1 MGFFL
6 WWYMYK
12 QTIQPRN
19 IHYRI
24 TFHNNV
30 NLLQKILLL
39 VRCWHYSNRRYMWS
53 HNNSICQSQIKPEIR
68 KKQLIYPLPSWTSYV
83 VSYMSIFIHCREQL
97 RSWHLQSY
105 KIAHVGDGEFR
116 QVPTVTLARRNTV
129 LFYQHTIQ
137 ACHLSC
143 FCVSWFIGLYTMII
157 WNIGMWNLRN
167 MIVTY
172 KPDITDVTF
181 VTVEYDYNCRCKY
194 GRNCQRSTINI

>member
-1 MGFFL
+1 MPVTDQTGNSQKTVNSPLAFMDELCGFL
-6 WWYMYK
+6 HEY
-12 QTIQPRN
+12 
-19 IHYRI
+19 
-24 TFHNNV
+24 
-30 NLLQKILLL
+30 
-39 VRCWHYSNRRYMWS
+39 
-53 HNNSICQSQIKPEIR
+53 
-68 KKQLIYPLPSWTSYV
+68 
-83 VSYMSIFIHCREQL
+83 IFIHCREQL

-143 FCVSWFIGLYTMII
+143 FCVSWFVGLYTMII